1 MFPLTKLLTLGA
13 FHSTDTLNAVASRWE
28 TCEQIGIMA
37 EEKEETQKAGLKP
50 AQVFASALAA
60 ITAAFL
66 GSTLGV
72 AGTIVGAGIASII
85 TTIGSE
91 VYLRSLRRTK
101 EAARK
106 TAEVLALT
114 DTRLRQET
122 RFVEPPPRTSANPLV
137 QPGPTAQT
145 HLPPTELNDLQR
157 TQRIPMAG
165 TGQSG
170 GGERTVFIPGP
181 GAQTQTLPR
190 PETRT
195 KTPWWKNR
203 WTLIAGTSVAA
214 FLVGMLALTGFE
226 FLTGHAASGG
236 SGTTFGQVVGNSGG
250 SPATSTTHE
259 TTTVTETQTSE
270 SPATATSTEQSETS
284 TTPTPT
290 QEEQPPSSASQ
301 SASATPTESASPS
314 SP

>member
-1 MFPLTKLLTLGA
+1 
-13 FHSTDTLNAVASRWE
+13 
-28 TCEQIGIMA
+28 MA
-37 EEKEETQKAGLKP
+37 EEKEETQQAGLKP
-50 AQVFASALAA
+50 AQVVASALAA

-72 AGTIVGAGIASII
+72 GGTIAGAGVASII

-106 TAEVLALT
+106 TAEVLTLT
-114 DTRLRQET
+114 DNRLRQET
-122 RFVEPPPRTSANPLV
+122 RFVEPPPQASANPLV
-137 QPGPTAQT
+137 QPGPVPTGQAQ
-145 HLPPTELNDLQR
+145 LPPAELNDIQR

-170 GGERTVFIPGP
+170 GGERTVYIPRA
-181 GAQTQTLPR
+181 GAHTQTLPR
-190 PETRT
+190 PEPET

-214 FLVGMLALTGFE
+214 FIVGMLALTGFE

-236 SGTTFGQVVGNSGG
+236 SGTTFGQVVGRSGG
-250 SPATSTTHE
+250 SPVTSTTHE
-259 TTTVTETQTSE
+259 TTPVTETQTSE
-270 SPATATSTEQSETS
+270 SPATATSTQQSETS
-284 TTPTPT
+284 TTTTPT

-301 SASATPTESASPS
+301 SASATPTESAGPS
-314 SP
+314 SG